1 MAGYGNKPDDGRT
14 PPGTLGIGWG
24 EALQEL
30 YGGGKEM
37 LQTIGK
43 KVQSIYQVDRGGVN
57 LASEKKIPVMG
68 RVKEGWSKTVFG
80 GGAPLEDE
88 RNIRDDIAHF
98 ATGRH
103 GSFPTG
109 LPWSTK
115 KY

>member
-14 PPGTLGIGWG
+14 PPGTLGIGWS